1 MAWRCTSS
9 TNEGLVKNL
18 QNTGLLKTEK
28 AVSAMR
34 SVDRKNYAPMT
45 PYHDSPQSIG
55 FGQTISAPH
64 MHATVLEDLANE
76 IQRPDS
82 RILDV
87 GCGSGYLTAV
97 FARMNPT
104 ATVCGIDYIDE
115 LVDLSKRNIQR
126 TDNDLLESKRV
137 VLDTRDG
144 WHGWPEYAPF
154 DAIHVGAAATDL
166 PRDLLDQL
174 KTNVLSSW
182 APQRVVFE
190 FLISSVRRLRGGFLL
205 LNLCML
211 RLQITRG
218 RRAIYPAEA
227 VPSGCCE
234 YFVSCNELWKFNISC
249 LQLKWLVSLLV
260 YDKWV
265 VIKVVVREDLFD
277 EVFQVDFVA

>member
-18 QNTGLLKTEK
+18 QNTGLLKSEK
-28 AVSAMR
+28 AVSAMK

-115 LVDLSKRNIQR
+115 LVELSKRNIQR
-126 TDNDLLESKRV
+126 ADNDLLESKRV

-154 DAIHVGAAATDL
+154 DAIHVGAAATDV
-166 PRDLLDQL
+166 PKDLVNQL
-174 KTNVLSSW
+174 KVGGVMIIPLGDEFGQQLTRVKRTKKSGYEPFDIKPLMNV
-182 APQRVVFE
+182 V
-190 FLISSVRRLRGGFLL
+190 
-205 LNLCML
+205 
-211 RLQITRG
+211 
-218 RRAIYPAEA
+218 Y
-227 VPSGCCE
+227 VPL
-234 YFVSCNELWKFNISC
+234 VKLDDDNE
-249 LQLKWLVSLLV
+249 
-260 YDKWV
+260 DP
-265 VIKVVVREDLFD
+265 LF
-277 EVFQVDFVA
+277 